1 MFHAWLSIGLSL
13 QQLHFDTNCSNV
25 WPERFHVPSSN
36 PRSQDQVTFFSALL
50 PKSASILYYFLN
62 LSSAAPTR
70 FLVFVFNVLVDP
82 KLDPSKHS
90 LGIAEAGPSLLASL
104 FRTHCL
110 ITHQHSAQFP
120 LHYKLAPHIQ
130 PNHIC
135 PITSQF
141 LSHWHASH
149 LLPHYHNPWCKTC
162 IKRT

>member
-1 MFHAWLSIGLSL
+1 MWVNQLFHAWLSIGLSL

-90 LGIAEAGPSLLASL
+90 LGIAEAQAQAYWHHSSEHIAKLHINTVLNSLC
-104 FRTHCL
+104 T
-110 ITHQHSAQFP
+110 INW
-120 LHYKLAPHIQ
+120 PHIFSQ
-130 PNHIC
+130 
-135 PITSQF
+135 ITYA
-141 LSHWHASH
+141 LSHLNSCHIGTH
-149 LLPHYHNPWCKTC
+149 LTSCLTT
-162 IKRT
+162 RLELM